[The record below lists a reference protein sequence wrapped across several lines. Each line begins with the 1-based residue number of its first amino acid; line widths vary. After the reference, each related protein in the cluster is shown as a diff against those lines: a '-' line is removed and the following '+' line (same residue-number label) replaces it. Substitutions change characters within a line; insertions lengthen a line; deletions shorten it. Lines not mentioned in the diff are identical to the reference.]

1 MQKRFFTVEEA
12 NKLLP
17 DIRQE
22 IEALQHIRNEFHQK
36 YLELTTYKKRHP
48 QQIAINT
55 QDEYIFKMEAS
66 LEFLEMQAQM
76 HVANIHSHGVQLK
89 EIDPGLVDFPALI
102 NGEEVLLCWQEGEE
116 KITHYHGLHD
126 GFAGR
131 RRLE

>member
-12 NKLLP
+12 NELLP
-17 DIRQE
+17 SIRQE
-22 IEALQHIRNEFHQK
+22 IATLQHIRNEFRQK

-48 QQIAINT
+48 QQVAINT
-55 QDEYIFKMEAS
+55 QDEYVFKMEAG

-76 HVANIHSHGVQLK
+76 HVTNIRSQGAQLK

-102 NGEEVLLCWQEGEE
+102 NDEEVLLCWREGEE

-131 RRLE
+131 RKLE

>member
-55 QDEYIFKMEAS
+55 QDEYIFKMEAG

-116 KITHYHGLHD
+116 KITHYHGVHD

>member
-76 HVANIHSHGVQLK
+76 HVTNIHSHGVQLK

-102 NGEEVLLCWQEGEE
+102 NGEEVLLCWREGEE

>member
-116 KITHYHGLHD
+116 KITHYHGVHD